1 MRRSTALT
9 GTLAIAL
16 SCVAAPSF
24 AAKEMSN
31 EKFVDK
37 ASALNVG
44 EINAAKQA
52 MEKSKS
58 EDVKSF
64 AQRMIDDHTKANE
77 QLTELAKQKK
87 LEGKISQ
94 HADVKS
100 MASSAELKLLS
111 GDTFDKSYIKSQV
124 SAHKTAIQTFEQEAE
139 HGQDP
144 ELKAFAQ
151 KTLPTLKEH
160 MELANNLNEKL
171 QQKK

>member
-9 GTLAIAL
+9 GMLAITL
-16 SCVAAPSF
+16 GCVAAPSF
-24 AAKEMSN
+24 AAQEMSN

-52 MEKSKS
+52 LDKAES
-58 EDVKSF
+58 DAVKSF

-77 QLTELAKQKK
+77 QLAELAKQKN

-100 MASSAELKLLS
+100 MASSAQLKLMS
-111 GDTFDKSYIKSQV
+111 GKSFDKSYIKSQV
-124 SAHKTAIQTFEQEAE
+124 SAHKTAIETFQREAE
-139 HGQDP
+139 QGQDP

-160 MELANNLNEKL
+160 LELANNLNEKL
-171 QQKK
+171 QK

>member
-1 MRRSTALT
+1 MKKSTAMT
-9 GTLAIAL
+9 GTLALAL

-24 AAKEMSN
+24 AANGMSN

-52 MEKSKS
+52 LDKSQS
-58 EDVKSF
+58 DEVKSF

-77 QLTELAKQKK
+77 QLAELAKQKN
-87 LEGKISQ
+87 LEGKVSQ

-111 GDTFDKSYIKSQV
+111 GNSFDKSYIKSQV
-124 SAHKTAIQTFEQEAE
+124 SAHKTAIQTFQQEAE

-144 ELKAFAQ
+144 DLKALAQ
-151 KTLPTLKEH
+151 KILPTLKEH
-160 MELANNLNEKL
+160 LELANHLNQKL
-171 QQKK
+171 QK